1 MQAAIRRVTTTPSP
15 TRVKADNYICRMKI
29 GFTSLLAIVFIA
41 LKLTN
46 HIAWSWVWV
55 LSPFWISI
63 ILVVIIT
70 IFLKAVEKKE
80 SLRRVEELKK
90 RLKL

>member
-1 MQAAIRRVTTTPSP
+1 
-15 TRVKADNYICRMKI
+15 MKT

-46 HIAWSWVWV
+46 HITWSWVWV

-70 IFLKAVEKKE
+70 ILLKAVEKKE
-80 SLRRVEELKK
+80 SLRRVEEIKK

>member
-1 MQAAIRRVTTTPSP
+1 MHLLIRRVRTTPSL
-15 TRVKADNYICRMKI
+15 TRVKADNYICFMKT

-46 HIAWSWVWV
+46 HITWSWVWV

-70 IFLKAVEKKE
+70 ILLKAVEKKE